1 MFDADTGVEKSFPLS
16 WLTNAPMRD
25 IIIFVSIILIAA
37 VGFLCVE
44 LLPSAGKTAVIEQN
58 GTVAARLSLDKD
70 TTYDVKIDGKTTNTV
85 VIKNHAVSVSYADCP
100 DKICKNHKSISK
112 SGETIVCL
120 PNKVTVTVEGG
131 ENEIDGVAK

>member
-1 MFDADTGVEKSFPLS
+1 MNGFKIKKG
-16 WLTNAPMRD
+16 D

-37 VGFLCVE
+37 VGFLCVK

-100 DKICKNHKSISK
+100 DKICKKHKSISK

>member
-1 MFDADTGVEKSFPLS
+1 MTTV
-16 WLTNAPMRD
+16 
-25 IIIFVSIILIAA
+25 FVI
-37 VGFLCVE
+37 
-44 LLPSAGKTAVIEQN
+44 LPSEGKTAVIEQN

-70 TTYDVKIDGKTTNTV
+70 TTYDVKINGKITNTV

-131 ENEIDGVAK
+131 ENDIDGVAK

>member
-1 MFDADTGVEKSFPLS
+1 M
-16 WLTNAPMRD
+16 
-25 IIIFVSIILIAA
+25 IIFASIILIAA
-37 VGFLCVE
+37 AGFLCVK
-44 LLPSAGKTAVIEQN
+44 LLPSEGKTAVIEQN

-70 TTYDVKIDGKTTNTV
+70 TTYDVKINGKITNTV

>member
-1 MFDADTGVEKSFPLS
+1 MNGFKIKKG
-16 WLTNAPMRD
+16 D
-25 IIIFVSIILIAA
+25 IIIFASIILIAA
-37 VGFLCVE
+37 AGFLCVK
-44 LLPSAGKTAVIEQN
+44 LLPSEGKTAVIEQN
-58 GTVAARLSLDKD
+58 GTVLVRLLLDED
-70 TTYDVKIDGKTTNTV
+70 TTYDVKINGKTTNTV
-85 VIKNHAVSVSYADCP
+85 VVKNHTVSVSYADCP

>member
-1 MFDADTGVEKSFPLS
+1 MLKS
-16 WLTNAPMRD
+16 TA
-25 IIIFVSIILIAA
+25 
-37 VGFLCVE
+37 
-44 LLPSAGKTAVIEQN
+44 KTA
-58 GTVAARLSLDKD
+58 
-70 TTYDVKIDGKTTNTV
+70 NTV
-85 VIKNHAVSVSYADCP
+85 VVKNHAVSVSYADCP